1 LRPLSEY
8 QKLVEEGIQQLKY
21 PSRPHQLYDPVQYMM
36 SLGGKRI
43 RPVLTLLA
51 AELFAGDA
59 AAALKPAL
67 AMEVFHNFSLVHDDL
82 MDNASL
88 RRGKPTVHTQWNMP
102 TAVLSGDVMLVLA
115 YDLLLGVPTHLLKEV
130 LELFNQ
136 SAKHVCEGQQMDMVF
151 ESAEEVSL
159 QQYIEM
165 IGLKTAT
172 LLAACLKMG
181 ALLGNAS
188 YEDQELLYRFGIS
201 IGTAFQVQDD
211 LLDSYGD
218 SSKFGKAIGGDIA
231 ANKKT
236 YLTLKAF
243 ELADEGQRTELQ
255 KLFSANDLKVEK
267 KISRVMDI
275 YNALEIKRHTE
286 EARDSFYNEA
296 MECLHSL
303 KGISDEGKKMLAA
316 IAEDLISRQK

>member
-1 LRPLSEY
+1 LRPLTEY
-8 QKLVEEGIQQLKY
+8 QQLVENGIKELRY
-21 PSRPHQLYDPVQYMM
+21 PANPSQLYEPVQYMM

-51 AELFAGDA
+51 AELFGGNAEEV
-59 AAALKPAL
+59 LKPAL

-82 MDNASL
+82 MDNANL

-102 TAVLSGDVMLVLA
+102 TAILSGDVMLVLA
-115 YDLLLGVPTHLLKEV
+115 YDLLLGVPAHLLKDV

-136 SAKHVCEGQQMDMVF
+136 TAKHVCEGQQMDMVF
-151 ESAEEVSL
+151 ETSEDVSL
-159 QQYIEM
+159 DQYIEM

-211 LLDSYGD
+211 LLDSFGD
-218 SSKFGKAIGGDIA
+218 SSKFGKTIGGDIV

-243 ELADEGQRTELQ
+243 ELADSKQRQELQ
-255 KLFSANDLKVEK
+255 RLFSMNESEPARKVR
-267 KISRVMDI
+267 SVLDI
-275 YNALEIKRHTE
+275 YNALDIKQHTE
-286 EARDSFYNEA
+286 QARDSFYAEA

-303 KGISDEGKKMLAA
+303 KAVNKEGKKVLAA

>member
-1 LRPLSEY
+1 
-8 QKLVEEGIQQLKY
+8 
-21 PSRPHQLYDPVQYMM
+21 MM
-36 SLGGKRI
+36 ALGGKRI

-51 AELFAGDA
+51 AELFEGNAESV
-59 AAALKPAL
+59 LKPAL
-67 AMEVFHNFSLVHDDL
+67 AIEVFHNFSLVHDDL
-82 MDNASL
+82 MDNANL

-102 TAVLSGDVMLVLA
+102 TAILSGDVMLVLA
-115 YDLLLGVPTHLLKEV
+115 YDLLLHVPTHLLKDV

-136 SAKHVCEGQQMDMVF
+136 TAKHVCEGQQMDMVF
-151 ESAEEVSL
+151 ETAEKVNL
-159 QQYIEM
+159 PQYIEM

-236 YLTLKAF
+236 YLTLKAM
-243 ELADEGQRTELQ
+243 ELADEGQRRQL
-255 KLFSANDLKVEK
+255 SAIYSGSHSHAES
-267 KISRVMDI
+267 KIKAVMDI
-275 YNALEIKRHTE
+275 YKALDIKRHTE

-303 KGISDEGKKMLAA
+303 KGVNSEGKKILAA